1 MQLGLIGYGSI
12 ASTLADLLGDEVTL
26 AALARPGRS
35 AAAAKALPRATVVD
49 SVADLMATTPDMVV
63 ECAGQAAVRDSV
75 PALLRAGIDV
85 VVISIGALADDA
97 LFAELQRAAT
107 EGGARVILPA
117 GAVGGIDLLSALSA
131 SGETLVRYTGTKPPA
146 AWKGTP
152 AEDRLT
158 LDMLAE
164 ATVVFQGTAREAAQ
178 SFPKNANV
186 AATLALAGGGFDRMQ
201 VTLVADPA
209 APGNLHAYAVE
220 TPAARYEIRI
230 ENKPSTGNVKTSAA
244 TIYSVLREIR
254 NRLGPLVI

>member
-12 ASTLADLLGDEVTL
+12 ASTLAGLLGDDVSLT
-26 AALARPGRS
+26 ALARPGRG
-35 AAAAKALPRATVVD
+35 AAASQALPGATVVED
-49 SVADLMATTPDMVV
+49 VEALIAAEPDMVV

-85 VVISIGALADDA
+85 VVVSIGALADDTLHA
-97 LFAELQRAAT
+97 DLKHAAT

-131 SGETLVRYTGTKPPA
+131 SGEAHVRYTGTKPPA

-152 AEDRLT
+152 AEDKLA
-158 LDMLAE
+158 LDTLAE
-164 ATVVFQGTAREAAQ
+164 ATVFFKGTAREAALGY
-178 SFPKNANV
+178 PKNANV

-201 VTLVADPA
+201 VSLVADPA

-254 NRLGPLVI
+254 NRIGPMVI